1 MLFLL
6 FFPFFIMTM
15 SPGRHRMRVDG
26 PDPIWSVDRPPP
38 AFAEN
43 HNRGFQEDP
52 DEIFGVSFDL
62 HQPRRADHPRIPTLT
77 PVTIETA
84 DAPGAVPPVHTVTA
98 GSGQQRGRGS
108 RGGRGRG
115 RGGRGGTAQR
125 PTAAVDVDGFTS
137 VTEPAHV
144 SSSFI
149 PDITPRQRRQADEND
164 SSSDDS
170 SSSSGHD
177 QGLPARS
184 RAPKFTPGPAEI
196 NSIMFQLCT
205 DVSTSSFLL

>member
-15 SPGRHRMRVDG
+15 SPGSHRMRMRIEE

-38 AFAEN
+38 AFSEN
-43 HNRGFQEDP
+43 HNRGFQEDL
-52 DEIFGVSFDL
+52 DEIFGVSFDI

-77 PVTIETA
+77 PVTIEIA

-98 GSGQQRGRGS
+98 GQQRGRGS

-125 PTAAVDVDGFTS
+125 PAAAVDVDGFT
-137 VTEPAHV
+137 V
-144 SSSFI
+144 
-149 PDITPRQRRQADEND
+149 
-164 SSSDDS
+164 
-170 SSSSGHD
+170 
-177 QGLPARS
+177 
-184 RAPKFTPGPAEI
+184 
-196 NSIMFQLCT
+196 
-205 DVSTSSFLL
+205 